1 MAELNGNEFNFI
13 ASQLKLRKRGRL
25 LSQKFL
31 LGLYPKINIRKYS
44 FISNTS
50 GIHHVEDF
58 FVGGQGKMP
67 QQEESRCRQGK
78 APHVFQHILR
88 DKNSV
93 M

>member
-58 FVGGQGKMP
+58 FCGRSGQNAPAGRIPMKTR
-67 QQEESRCRQGK
+67 ESPSCLS
-78 APHVFQHILR
+78 AH
-88 DKNSV
+88 SA
-93 M
+93 